1 MTKKLNIEEVV
12 AELNATPAP
21 EVAAQE
27 RDREDY
33 YKRDSALGYAMN
45 FHKNNGGM
53 MTASQ
58 LVEHANTFLA
68 FLKGE
73 TK

>member
-1 MTKKLNIEEVV
+1 MTKKQTVEEVV

-27 RDREDY
+27 RGREEHY
-33 YKRDSALGYAMN
+33 TRDSALGYAIT

-53 MTASQ
+53 LTAPQ

>member
-1 MTKKLNIEEVV
+1 MSKKQNIEEVV
-12 AELNATPAP
+12 AELNATAAP

-27 RDREDY
+27 HGSDEYYTRDN
-33 YKRDSALGYAMN
+33 ALSYALS

-53 MTASQ
+53 MTPAQ

>member
-1 MTKKLNIEEVV
+1 MSKKQNIEEVV

-27 RDREDY
+27 NGREEY
-33 YKRDSALGYAMN
+33 YTRDSALGYAIT

-53 MTASQ
+53 MTPPQ
-58 LVEHANTFLA
+58 LVEHANVFLA